1 VAQRLSLRRP
11 TRVSAN
17 APIMSYGFDYM
28 DLTGKRLL
36 VLGGTYASL
45 DVVKTAQ
52 SMGVYVI
59 VTDDQDTS
67 KRVAKQIA
75 DETAMISTADIDSLV
90 DFVKSKRIDGAF
102 CGPSESNIRNL
113 ISLCERAGLPCYAT
127 SELWDRCSNKESF
140 KAYCRRN
147 NVPTAPEYE
156 IDLFRS
162 EGRDGEVEYPVIVKP
177 VDGCSSKGISICN
190 CREDVLLACDFALQN
205 SSRKRAVIERYI
217 DNGGRVF
224 SVRYL
229 MRDGEYRPYLTLD
242 TYVVDPIHRR
252 YLISGFSY
260 APSSLTDRY
269 LSSLDERVQN
279 MFHDMGLMNGTAF
292 IQAIPHRG
300 TIYCHEMGYR
310 LSGGMIYK
318 ITEPL
323 MGIHDMKMM
332 IRVALGGRMYEDEEV
347 AGIDLQRQDLVMG
360 QLMMP
365 LRAGTIGRVIGLDD
379 VLSMEAVTDFL
390 QYYYEGDTV
399 LPAVLGT
406 LGQHFG
412 RLTLKSTNPVELIAV
427 INQIQDKIRI
437 LDEDGHEMWTMR
449 FDTSRIA
456 ID

>member
-1 VAQRLSLRRP
+1 
-11 TRVSAN
+11 
-17 APIMSYGFDYM
+17 M
-28 DLTGKRLL
+28 
-36 VLGGTYASL
+36 
-45 DVVKTAQ
+45 
-52 SMGVYVI
+52 I

-252 YLISGFSY
+252 YLISGFFY

-279 MFHDMGLMNGTAF
+279 MFHDMGLMNGTGVHYCPGVCRSEPNPCRCDASLHLWGDVRYHSSTRTWHVRGNESGRVRFRQDFQEQPVVGRCAVHSGSHCPDGLATDHGTLEEGLAMRKTLKRISDVGKLVFGYGIMMTLFVGGLTFFGYLVALLVGGETAGALCAF
-292 IQAIPHRG
+292 IYKQVVSR
-300 TIYCHEMGYR
+300 
-310 LSGGMIYK
+310 MIYATTCLVLLGLATMYLAGEK
-318 ITEPL
+318 ALTPNLNPGVRTEGENQRSSAG
-323 MGIHDMKMM
+323 M
-332 IRVALGGRMYEDEEV
+332 LGG
-347 AGIDLQRQDLVMG
+347 
-360 QLMMP
+360 
-365 LRAGTIGRVIGLDD
+365 
-379 VLSMEAVTDFL
+379 SM
-390 QYYYEGDTV
+390 
-399 LPAVLGT
+399 
-406 LGQHFG
+406 
-412 RLTLKSTNPVELIAV
+412 
-427 INQIQDKIRI
+427 
-437 LDEDGHEMWTMR
+437 
-449 FDTSRIA
+449 
-456 ID
+456 